1 MKLQVALDLVDI
13 EEAVEIAK
21 KSVSGGVDWIEAGTP
36 LIKNEGMEVVKVLK
50 NTFPDKVIV
59 ADLKTMDTGF
69 LEVELAAKKGAY
81 VVSILGIADDAT
93 VKGAVE
99 AGDKY
104 HVDIMADLIGVDN
117 LGDRAKQLEGLGV
130 DYALVHTGID
140 QQKKGQ
146 SPLDSL
152 EEVSDK
158 INIPFAV
165 AGGLGKGSIGEV
177 KEMGAEVAIVGSSI
191 TSADDPKEA
200 CEELKLEC

>member
-1 MKLQVALDLVDI
+1 M
-13 EEAVEIAK
+13 
-21 KSVSGGVDWIEAGTP
+21 
-36 LIKNEGMEVVKVLK
+36 
-50 NTFPDKVIV
+50 
-59 ADLKTMDTGF
+59 
-69 LEVELAAKKGAY
+69 
-81 VVSILGIADDAT
+81 
-93 VKGAVE
+93 KGAVE

-117 LGDRAKQLEGLGV
+117 LGGRAKQLEGLGV
-130 DYALVHTGID
+130 DYVLVHTGID

-158 INIPFAV
+158 IDIPFAV
-165 AGGLGKGSIGEV
+165 AGGLGKGSIGKV

-191 TSADDPKEA
+191 TSADDPKEV